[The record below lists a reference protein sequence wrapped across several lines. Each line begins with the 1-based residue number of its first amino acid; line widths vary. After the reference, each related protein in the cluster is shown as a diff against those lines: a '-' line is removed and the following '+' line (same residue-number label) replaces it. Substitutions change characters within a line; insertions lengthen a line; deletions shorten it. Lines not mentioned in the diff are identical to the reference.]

1 MSTGESVTVRLLG
14 RGDEALIHAAA
25 DLFDDTPLPDQTQAF
40 LASERDFI
48 WVAFLGEEA
57 VGFVS
62 ATVLIHPD
70 KKPHIFVNE
79 LGVDDDHRRKG
90 IGSKLMAEAVGFA
103 RSKKMIPLW
112 LAAEGD
118 DDLAN
123 SFYRSLSE
131 PTERGSRVYEW
142 EN

>member
-1 MSTGESVTVRLLG
+1 MNVIEAVTIRMLG
-14 RGDEALIHAAA
+14 KGDEALVHAAE
-25 DLFDDTPLPDQTQAF
+25 DLFDDAPLAAQTQAF

-48 WVAFLGEEA
+48 WFAYLGKEA

-70 KKPHIFVNE
+70 KEPHIFVNE
-79 LGVDDDHRRKG
+79 LGVDDDHRRQG
-90 IGSKLMAEAVGFA
+90 IGSKLMAEAVSFA
-103 RSKKMIPLW
+103 RANNMAPLW

-131 PTERGSRVYEW
+131 PTERGARVYEW
-142 EN
+142 EE